1 MTAILVAED
10 DEELCQAMV
19 GLFKRNGYTV
29 YSAISGNKA
38 IEVLRTTQDI
48 DLVLSDYFMP
58 DGDGRKLLEYVRT
71 LPNTRPIFILITG
84 QADLSAKEMLQLGAD
99 QMLFKPIPIRELLSI
114 VASSIERRSSDANH
128 SGKPS

>member
-10 DEELCQAMV
+10 DEDLCQAMA

-29 YSAISGNKA
+29 HAAGSGNQA
-38 IEVLRTTQDI
+38 IEILKSIHDI

-58 DGDGRKLLEYVRT
+58 DGDGRSLLEYVKT
-71 LPNTRPIFILITG
+71 LAIRPIFILITG

-99 QMLFKPIPIRELLSI
+99 QMLFKPIPIRDLLTI
-114 VASSIERRSSDANH
+114 VAKALETRPGSATQT
-128 SGKPS
+128 P